1 MAEDPLDEHQRDPRR
16 GVLPVG
22 PQDPLNE
29 HQGDLGG
36 WPARGGRGNMWP
48 MGGIKWYTCASN
60 SMASEIS
67 LSVAICSRAYEAL
80 PSARSLGLLWPHHLC
95 ELTSRWTARA
105 APRRSPWCRLLAA
118 ASRLR
123 AARTALSRLLTAA
136 PRLLTAASRLLTA
149 ASAPLPSR
157 LRSAWDNYKEK

>member
-16 GVLPVG
+16 GVPPVG

-67 LSVAICSRAYEAL
+67 LSVAFCSRAYEAL
-80 PSARSLGLLWPHHLC
+80 PSARSLGLLWPQHLC
-95 ELTSRWTARA
+95 ELTSRWPSA
-105 APRRSPWCRLLAA
+105 APRRSPLHRLLAA
-118 ASRLR
+118 GSRLR
-123 AARTALSRLLTAA
+123 TAALTALS
-136 PRLLTAASRLLTA
+136 RLLTAASRLLTA
-149 ASAPLPSR
+149 ASVPLPSR
-157 LRSAWDNYKEK
+157 LRSACDNYKEKLANNIF